1 MYNVEIP
8 GSQEDLDKLL
18 QRILSGEEVVIS
30 QDGNPIARVVPIADK
45 SLPRIPGLDKGKVV
59 ISSDFDAPLPD
70 DILNGFTNPVDNL
83 E

>member
-8 GSQEDLDKLL
+8 DNQTDFAKLL
-18 QRILSGEEVVIS
+18 QRVLSGEEVIIS
-30 QDGNPIARVVPIADK
+30 QDGNPIARVVPITDQ

-70 DILNGFTNPVDNL
+70 DILNSFTNPVDNL
-83 E
+83 

>member
-8 GSQEDLDKLL
+8 DNQADFAKLL
-18 QRILSGEEVVIS
+18 QRVLSGEEVVIS

-59 ISSDFDAPLPD
+59 IASDFDAPLPD
-70 DILNGFTNPVDNL
+70 DILNSFTNPVDNL
-83 E
+83 